1 MPRYSS
7 FGALDDQLVDDADL
21 GFVSMNNRL
30 RPDQLKAGILANSQ
44 NGRMGING
52 EWQTRKGIDLVVAP
66 IAAGG
71 TALTLPFYLY
81 AQKSVNTA
89 SRSGSTVTVTFSS
102 AHGFIDNTLVYFSGF
117 TGFTAGQDPNGNR
130 LITVVNSTTLTFTMT
145 GSATVTY
152 TGTKFAGSPILD
164 DTAVNAIYGSCLYS
178 NPNDSTKAYIIVA
191 SNTKAIAV
199 KLFNDNTG
207 IKSINIDYPA
217 GETVSQNV
225 SMLQAFNKVF
235 IFRDGDAGLE
245 WDGDLTTPSDF
256 TLIPSG
262 DYTQP
267 VLIANSNNTAIING
281 LATVETNTA
290 HDLEVGDP
298 VTVIDGDS
306 IITDGQVVIVS
317 AVPDSTS
324 FNYYITE
331 NGASAPNVITAA
343 DKASGSGIVT
353 ITTADEHGHT
363 TGDHI
368 KITGLTGFTG
378 TDPNGTW
385 PITVVDLDTF
395 TYDIGGH
402 GHSQAYTETG
412 ALATLASSIE
422 YMRRQS
428 VGLGFC
434 YMPAPPWAVYH
445 QRRLWMPFNYQ
456 QASAGSTSFVSRGVK
471 DQLIVSDILDSDTYD
486 QVYNQYRFNAGT
498 ADYIVALLPF
508 ADDKLIVFN
517 RNSIHIIISQADIT
531 QSSVQ
536 LLTNEVGCLARK
548 TVIQV
553 ANNIL
558 FLSDN
563 GIYGA
568 NFQDLYNLRGN
579 GIPLS
584 DSIQAT
590 INRINK
596 SYAQNAVAAYFDN
609 RYYIAVPL
617 DGSSTNN
624 TVLVYNFLN
633 QGWESID
640 TVRNDD
646 GSIDPNWNITDLFV
660 GGEGADRGL
669 YSVSNNGG
677 IHRLDF
683 RADSDDI
690 VVTQIGGNSEVKYI
704 RSACTTRMFTYG
716 TTDRK
721 KFNNFELQVESE
733 PTLTSDVTITAEGEN
748 VDSVLDLGTVAERL
762 GGVLDAN
769 EDASIRGRIGQ
780 PRSYGLQFTFTPTLG
795 RPRIRTIKVSASVTN
810 RAITSAK

>member
-1 MPRYSS
+1 MID
-7 FGALDDQLVDDADL
+7 GKD
-21 GFVSMNNRL
+21 
-30 RPDQLKAGILANSQ
+30 IIAND
-44 NGRMGING
+44 
-52 EWQTRKGIDLVVAP
+52 TVVVVAGHDTDSFYYYITENHATAP
-66 IAAGG
+66 AVISAASKSNASLV
-71 TALTLPFYLY
+71 TITTSSNHEYVTDDYVKISNLTYTG
-81 AQKSVNTA
+81 VN
-89 SRSGSTVTVTFSS
+89 
-102 AHGFIDNTLVYFSGF
+102 
-117 TGFTAGQDPNGNR
+117 PNGTWK
-130 LITVVNSTTLTFTMT
+130 ITVVNSTQF
-145 GSATVTY
+145 TY
-152 TGTKFAGSPILD
+152 TTSGNHETYGVGSSPV
-164 DTAVNAIYGSCLYS
+164 AVYA
-178 NPNDSTKAYIIVA
+178 A
-191 SNTKAIAV
+191 SM
-199 KLFNDNTG
+199 
-207 IKSINIDYPA
+207 
-217 GETVSQNV
+217 Q
-225 SMLQAFNKVF
+225 
-235 IFRDGDAGLE
+235 
-245 WDGDLTTPSDF
+245 
-256 TLIPSG
+256 
-262 DYTQP
+262 
-267 VLIANSNNTAIING
+267 
-281 LATVETNTA
+281 
-290 HDLEVGDP
+290 
-298 VTVIDGDS
+298 
-306 IITDGQVVIVS
+306 
-317 AVPDSTS
+317 
-324 FNYYITE
+324 
-331 NGASAPNVITAA
+331 
-343 DKASGSGIVT
+343 
-353 ITTADEHGHT
+353 
-363 TGDHI
+363 
-368 KITGLTGFTG
+368 
-378 TDPNGTW
+378 
-385 PITVVDLDTF
+385 
-395 TYDIGGH
+395 
-402 GHSQAYTETG
+402 
-412 ALATLASSIE
+412 
-422 YMRRQS
+422 YMQKQS

-434 YMPAPPWAVYH
+434 YMPAPSWAVYH

-683 RADSDDI
+683 RTDSDDI

-733 PTLTSDVTITAEGEN
+733 PTLTSNVTITAEGEN
-748 VDSVLDLGTVAERL
+748 VDSVMDLGTVAQRL

-795 RPRIRTIKVSASVTN
+795 RPRIRTVKVSASVTN

>member
-30 RPDQLKAGILANSQ
+30 RPDQLKAGILADSQ

-66 IAAGG
+66 IAVGG
-71 TALTLPFYLY
+71 TALTLPFYLLEN
-81 AQKSVNTA
+81 SVSTA
-89 SRSGSTVTVTFSS
+89 SRSGDTVTVNFSS
-102 AHGFIDNTLVYFSGF
+102 AHGFTDGSLVYFSGF
-117 TGFTAGQDPNGNR
+117 TGFGAQDPNGNR
-130 LITVVNSTTLTFTMT
+130 RITVINSTTVTFTMT
-145 GSATVTY
+145 GTASVPSY
-152 TGTKFAGSPILD
+152 GGTKSAVAPVLD
-164 DTAVNAIYGSCLYS
+164 DTTVNAIYGSCLYS

-191 SNTKAIAV
+191 TNTKAIAV
-199 KLFNDNTG
+199 KLFSDDTN
-207 IKSINIDYPA
+207 IKTIDIDYPA

-225 SMLQAFNKVF
+225 SLLQAFNKVF

-245 WDGDLTTPSDF
+245 WDGDITTPSDF
-256 TLIPSG
+256 TLITSG

-267 VLIANSNNTAIING
+267 SLITSTANTVILDG
-281 LATVETNTA
+281 KATVTATA
-290 HDLEVGDP
+290 HGLETGDAI
-298 VTVIDGDS
+298 TVIDGKDIIANDTVVVVAGHDTDS
-306 IITDGQVVIVS
+306 
-317 AVPDSTS
+317 
-324 FNYYITE
+324 FYYYITE
-331 NGASAPNVITAA
+331 NHATAPAVISAASKSN
-343 DKASGSGIVT
+343 ASLVT
-353 ITTADEHGHT
+353 ITTSSNHGYVT
-363 TGDHI
+363 DDYVKISNLTYTGVN
-368 KITGLTGFTG
+368 
-378 TDPNGTW
+378 PNGTW
-385 PITVVDLDTF
+385 KITVVNTTQF
-395 TYDIGGH
+395 TYTTSGN
-402 GHSQAYTETG
+402 QETYG
-412 ALATLASSIE
+412 VGSSPTAVYAASMQ
-422 YMRRQS
+422 YMQKQS

-579 GIPLS
+579 GVPLS

-646 GSIDPNWNITDLFV
+646 GSIDPNWNIVDLFV

-683 RADSDDI
+683 RTDSDDI

-733 PTLTSDVTITAEGEN
+733 PTLISDVTITAEGEN
-748 VDSVLDLGTVAERL
+748 VDSVLDLGTVAQRL
-762 GGVLDAN
+762 GGELDAN

-795 RPRIRTIKVSASVTN
+795 RPRIRTVKVSASVTN
-810 RAITSAK
+810 RALTSAK

>member
-30 RPDQLKAGILANSQ
+30 RPDQLKAGFLADSQ

-66 IAAGG
+66 VVAGG

-81 AQKSVNTA
+81 AQQSVNTA

-102 AHGFIDNTLVYFSGF
+102 AHGFTDNTLVYFSGF
-117 TGFTAGQDPNGNR
+117 TGFAAGQDPNGNR
-130 LITVVNSTTLTFTMT
+130 LITVVNSTELTFTMT

-152 TGTKFAGSPILD
+152 TGTKLAGSPILD

-191 SNTKAIAV
+191 TNTKAIAV

-207 IKSINIDYPA
+207 IKSIDIDYPT
-217 GETVSQNV
+217 GENVSQNV

-267 VLIANSNNTAIING
+267 ILIANSNNTTIING
-281 LATVETNTA
+281 LATVDTGTA

-298 VTVIDGDS
+298 VTIVYGNS
-306 IITDGQVVIVS
+306 ILTSGQVVIVS
-317 AVPDSTS
+317 SVPSSTE
-324 FNYYITE
+324 FTYYITD
-331 NGASAPNVITAA
+331 NGASAPNAITSAS
-343 DKASGSGIVT
+343 KASGSGIVT
-353 ITTADEHGHT
+353 IDTANEHGHT
-363 TGDHI
+363 TGDHV

-378 TDPNGTW
+378 IDPNGTW
-385 PITVVDLDTF
+385 PITVVDADTF
-395 TYDIGGH
+395 TYDIGGT
-402 GHSQAYTETG
+402 GTSQTYTTTD
-412 ALATLASSIE
+412 ALATLTSSIE

-445 QRRLWMPFNYQ
+445 QRRLWMPFNYEQ
-456 QASAGSTSFVSRGVK
+456 SSPGSTTFTSRGIK

-517 RNSIHIIISQADIT
+517 RNSIHIVISQADIT

-548 TVIQV
+548 SVIQV

-683 RADSDDI
+683 RTDSDDV
-690 VVTQIGGNSEVKYI
+690 VVTQIGGSEESKYI
-704 RSACTTRMFTYG
+704 QSSCTTRMFTYG
-716 TTDRK
+716 ITDRK

-733 PTLTSDVTITAEGEN
+733 PTLTSDINITAEGEN
-748 VDSVLDLGTVAERL
+748 IDSTLSLGSISERL
-762 GGVLDAN
+762 GAVLDAN

-780 PRSYGLQFTFTPTLG
+780 NRSYGLQFTLTPTQG
-795 RPRIRTIKVSASVTN
+795 RPRIRTIKVTASITN
-810 RAITSAK
+810 RALTSTK